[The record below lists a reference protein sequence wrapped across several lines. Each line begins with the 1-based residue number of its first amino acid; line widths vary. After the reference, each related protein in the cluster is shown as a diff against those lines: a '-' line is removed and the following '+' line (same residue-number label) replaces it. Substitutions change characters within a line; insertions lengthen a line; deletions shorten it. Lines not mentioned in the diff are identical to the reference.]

1 MGMEN
6 IEKTEDEVV
15 EKRETF
21 FERMAFKAA
30 KNLGSSTSLL
40 IHTFLFIGI
49 FSLRWFG
56 SSVEQILLILTTIV
70 SLEAIYMSIFIQ
82 MTVNRHSEGLIAVQE
97 DIEDIQEDVE
107 EISEDIE
114 DIQTEVKE
122 IGDDVEEIQEDVKEI
137 GEDVDEISE
146 DIDDI
151 QEDMEDISDEIVD
164 EEGDQKFNGPMNQKL
179 QKIEETLHKLL
190 TDIEGLKK

>member
-1 MGMEN
+1 MKK
-6 IEKTEDEVV
+6 EKTNHV
-15 EKRETF
+15 EELTVLEKL
-21 FERMAFKAA
+21 AFRVAQ
-30 KNLGSSTSLL
+30 NMGSATSLF
-40 IHTFLFIGI
+40 IHTIFFIVI

-56 SSVEQILLILTTIV
+56 FSVEQILLILTTAV
-70 SLEAIYMSIFIQ
+70 SLEAIYFSILIQ
-82 MTVNRHSEGLIAVQE
+82 MTVNRQAQGLSEVHQHIEDISE
-97 DIEDIQEDVE
+97 DIEDIQEDIE
-107 EISEDIE
+107 EIS
-114 DIQTEVKE
+114 
-122 IGDDVEEIQEDVKEI
+122 
-137 GEDVDEISE
+137 EDVDEISE

>member
-1 MGMEN
+1 MKKGKK
-6 IEKTEDEVV
+6 IEAEIV
-15 EKRETF
+15 EKQETF
-21 FERMAFKAA
+21 FEKMAFKAA

-40 IHTFLFIGI
+40 IHTLLFIGI

-114 DIQTEVKE
+114 DIQ
-122 IGDDVEEIQEDVKEI
+122 EDVKEI
-137 GEDVDEISE
+137 SEDVDEISE

-151 QEDMEDISDEIVD
+151 QEDVEDLSDEIVD